1 VNLTRYRISLCLLC
15 LVLLAPATAPADSF
29 FTYGV
34 SPRTIGMGNAFVA
47 TADDWTAPY
56 YNPGGVCFNQL
67 PILGGGYMANFH
79 DLHFIGIDAPR
90 LDEARAMVF
99 GVNMPIP
106 FRGGWF
112 KERLSFGITGYLP
125 EGRLLQMNV
134 SSTIEPNLILL
145 QNSHRTNAM
154 YPAFSIK
161 VLSGLGIGGGVQ
173 TFLDTIGEINAFID
187 PAGNVQTE
195 VGEELLITFSP
206 TFGALFKPGEHWAAM
221 RGWTFGFT
229 YRNESYTDYLIPVAA
244 VLDQIPF
251 IIRFKATSIF
261 TPRQYVL
268 GAAYAAERWRI
279 EADGSFNEWSRFP
292 DPNLIID
299 IDVQIP
305 IIPIEFMNSIK
316 RPPKYHDTFTG
327 RAGVEGNV
335 WDHRHFD
342 LMLRG
347 GYAFDPTPVPPQRGY
362 TNQLDADRHIGSVST
377 GIRWTGVGDKQ
388 FRAPI
393 TLDLVYQA
401 HYLPER
407 ISYKNEG
414 TDTANPGYPKIG
426 MEGWLHFIGASVSA
440 SFDYK

>member
-1 VNLTRYRISLCLLC
+1 MNLNRCRITLLF
-15 LVLLAPATAPADSF
+15 LILLLPAAAWADSF

-56 YNPGGVCFNQL
+56 YNPGAVCFNQL

-79 DLHFIGIDAPR
+79 DLRFIGIDPPR

-106 FRGGWF
+106 FRSGWL
-112 KERLSFGITGYLP
+112 KDRLSFGITGYLP

-134 SSTIEPNLILL
+134 SSTVEPNLILL

-161 VLSGLGIGGGVQ
+161 LLSGLGIGGGVQ

-195 VGEELLITFSP
+195 VGEELLITYSP
-206 TFGALFKPGEHWAAM
+206 TFGVLFKPGEHWSAM
-221 RGWTFGFT
+221 RGWSFGFT

-268 GAAYAAERWRI
+268 GAAYAADRWRV

-305 IIPIEFMNSIK
+305 IIPIDFMNSIQ

-327 RAGVEGNV
+327 RAGAEGNI
-335 WDHRHFD
+335 WDHRDFD
-342 LMLRG
+342 WLLRG

-362 TNQLDADRHIGSVST
+362 TNQLDADRHIGSLST
-377 GIRWTGVGDKQ
+377 GLRWTGIGNKQ

-393 TLDLVYQA
+393 TFDVVYQA

-414 TDTANPGYPKIG
+414 TDTSNPGYPKLG